1 MAAGRYRRT
10 GARAPEPV
18 DRFVGPIAHLE
29 VPRGVLSGAGL
40 GNQRPGIV
48 TPTAKGATQ
57 IHAAGRTLSTHISI
71 RDIRSNDEQRMRAW
85 LSARRD

>member
-10 GARAPEPV
+10 GARALEPV
-18 DRFVGPIAHLE
+18 DRFVGPMAHLE
-29 VPRGVLSGAGL
+29 IPRRMLSGARL
-40 GNQRPGIV
+40 GNQRPGIA
-48 TPTAKGATQ
+48 TPTAKGTTQ

-71 RDIRSNDEQRMRAW
+71 RDFRSNGEQRMRAP